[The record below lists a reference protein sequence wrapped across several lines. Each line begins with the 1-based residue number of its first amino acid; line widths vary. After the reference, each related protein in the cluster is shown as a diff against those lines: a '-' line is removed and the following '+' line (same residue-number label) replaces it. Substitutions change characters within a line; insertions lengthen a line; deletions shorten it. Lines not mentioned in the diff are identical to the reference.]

1 MGSPSRTSTD
11 TDCRRRACPARISIR
26 RGYWII
32 VLPQQAQRDDRS
44 QLDVF
49 IISPITH
56 VYYARLPWI
65 KIKPTAQHTPARDNT
80 LQQDSR
86 YVHRIHLSSPGRRG
100 ISHSSKIQ
108 GTFIASIC
116 QAQGAEVSLLSLAC
130 HASLLCCHCQSKRET
145 SKILTA
151 LHCLSAARA
160 QAEATSAIGSLGRRW
175 PASAYG
181 TSGE

>member
-32 VLPQQAQRDDRS
+32 VLPQQSQRDDRS
-44 QLDVF
+44 QLDIF
-49 IISPITH
+49 IISTITH

-100 ISHSSKIQ
+100 ISSEPSLSCIAVVLPLSKQKRDQQDSHSPALPECRPGPSRSHK
-108 GTFIASIC
+108 
-116 QAQGAEVSLLSLAC
+116 C
-130 HASLLCCHCQSKRET
+130 HRQP
-145 SKILTA
+145 
-151 LHCLSAARA
+151 
-160 QAEATSAIGSLGRRW
+160 G
-175 PASAYG
+175 
-181 TSGE
+181 